1 LDREHTKGREK
12 ETKMP
17 EDHAISATG
26 QPHVKAKVT
35 VTVTV
40 LVTFLVSAT
49 FLVGSHLG
57 PARSEV
63 DAASRENA
71 RLVARQ
77 QALRDAA
84 FDLAE
89 RVRWSLDE
97 GRRLAR
103 LAGTS
108 DHPWDVECPLPP
120 AQEAGNE
127 EVLAWLSELGS
138 VLEPSE
144 RPVLPE
150 PPGTPTAILNRQVAE
165 SLRASH
171 PTQKTRK

>member
-1 LDREHTKGREK
+1 
-12 ETKMP
+12 MP

-26 QPHVKAKVT
+26 RPHVKAK

-40 LVTFLVSAT
+40 LVTFLVSAA
-49 FLVGSHLG
+49 FFVGSHLG

-89 RVRWSLDE
+89 QVRWRLEE

-108 DHPWDVECPLPP
+108 DYPWDVECPLPP
-120 AQEAGNE
+120 AQEAAGNE
-127 EVLAWLSELGS
+127 KVLAWLSELGS
-138 VLEPSE
+138 LLEPSE

-150 PPGTPTAILNRQVAE
+150 PPGTPMAILDRQVAE
-165 SLRASH
+165 SPRASH